1 MHDVSKWCMMK
12 CDAMYKL
19 ECSATILPP
28 SEGVT
33 VGVLKIEHDDL
44 SE

>member
-1 MHDVSKWCMMK
+1 MVCVCVCVMEYDV
-12 CDAMYKL
+12 MYKL

-33 VGVLKIEHDDL
+33 IGVLEIEHDDL